1 MASKTAALL
10 SIAYFMAVTVCGI
23 SAQVYNLQDF
33 NPYQQQQRQPQQ
45 PQQVQPQ
52 LNYQQYLQQLQ
63 EQPQPQQQYQYNQP
77 QPAQPQQPYTKPGK
91 VTGYEPQDLIP
102 KVESPL
108 NDLDKSQG
116 NPQYV
121 DFINKLYRFD
131 RSKPALQNN
140 SRQKR
145 ALIFRPLFVYRQ
157 QKARKEKIAA
167 QKQPEKAAVQANK
180 SQLYKD
186 KDNHVYQEYNSYY
199 DPYRYG
205 QRYPYRN
212 Y

>member
-1 MASKTAALL
+1 MSSKAALL
-10 SIAYFMAVTVCGI
+10 SIAYFLAVTVCRV

-33 NPYQQQQRQPQQ
+33 NPYQQQQQQ
-45 PQQVQPQ
+45 QHQQVQPQ
-52 LNYQQYLQQLQ
+52 LNYL
-63 EQPQPQQQYQYNQP
+63 QPQQQQYQYQ
-77 QPAQPQQPYTKPGK
+77 QQQQAQPQQPYTQPGK

-102 KVESPL
+102 KVDSPL
-108 NDLDKSQG
+108 KDLEKSQE

-131 RSKPALQNN
+131 RTKPALQNH

-157 QKARKEKIAA
+157 QKAHKERVST
-167 QKQPEKAAVQANK
+167 EKNSARAAVSANK

-186 KDNHVYQEYNSYY
+186 KDNRVYQEYNSYY

-205 QRYPYRN
+205 QQYPYRN